1 MNNKIIVTIT
11 FPNNGRKYN
20 YITKLDMRVNEQ
32 YRIMT
37 DKGDTYDNAI
47 VTVVKVTPAVESSY
61 KNSVGLKTIIQAIC
75 MKSSTKKDS
84 RIEKVI
90 FNKEKRTTVVI
101 WKDGIKTIIKCHK
114 DDIWDEEKAIALCYM
129 KRMLGN
135 RSYFNE
141 VLEKY
146 CENR

>member
-1 MNNKIIVTIT
+1 MNNKKIVMIA
-11 FPNNGRKYN
+11 FPNNDKKYN
-20 YITKLDMRVNEQ
+20 YITNLDMRVNEQ

-37 DKGDTYDNAI
+37 DKDDTYDNII
-47 VTVVKVTPAVESSY
+47 VTVVKVTPIAFDY
-61 KNSVGLKTIIQAIC
+61 KNSVGLKTITQAIC
-75 MKSSTKKDS
+75 MKSSVKKDS